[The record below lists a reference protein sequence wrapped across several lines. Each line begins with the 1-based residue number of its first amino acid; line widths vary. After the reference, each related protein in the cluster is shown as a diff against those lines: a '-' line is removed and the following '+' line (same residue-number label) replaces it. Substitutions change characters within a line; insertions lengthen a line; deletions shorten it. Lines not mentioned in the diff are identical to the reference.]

1 MDRKR
6 INRSRHFRSRK
17 MDGNGTARSGVTARE
32 IRKKKSL
39 VFDFS
44 IGSRGGSQLWR
55 TNPLGFEQNISRCVS
70 VCWLNSG
77 FRSNWIRGC
86 ASLIFHSSSFSRSL
100 SREEGLVPSR
110 RLRPHAPTAHLHA
123 SFQAAAQGAEKSFS
137 IFARWRNGL
146 RWREFSSRWFKF
158 RARRLFSIRQ
168 SRVIL
173 KLILFNW
180 F

>member
-1 MDRKR
+1 M
-6 INRSRHFRSRK
+6 
-17 MDGNGTARSGVTARE
+17 
-32 IRKKKSL
+32 
-39 VFDFS
+39 FDFS

-70 VCWLNSG
+70 VCWLNPG

-100 SREEGLVPSR
+100 PREEGLLPSR
-110 RLRPHAPTAHLHA
+110 RFATTCSNGTSTPLFRPQHRELRRVSRSLHDGEMA
-123 SFQAAAQGAEKSFS
+123 YENFRWIRRDDSN
-137 IFARWRNGL
+137 FALDN
-146 RWREFSSRWFKF
+146 FFDST
-158 RARRLFSIRQ
+158 IRQ

>member
-1 MDRKR
+1 
-6 INRSRHFRSRK
+6 

-70 VCWLNSG
+70 VCWLNPG

-100 SREEGLVPSR
+100 SREEGLLPSR
-110 RLRPHAPTAHLHA
+110 R
-123 SFQAAAQGAEKSFS
+123 
-137 IFARWRNGL
+137 FATTCSNGTPP
-146 RWREFSSRWFKF
+146 
-158 RARRLFSIRQ
+158 RLFSGRGTGSWEEFLDLCTMEKWLAMTRIFVAMIQ
-168 SRVIL
+168 ISRSTTFFDSTIACNIKINFV
-173 KLILFNW
+173 
-180 F
+180 

>member
-70 VCWLNSG
+70 VCWLNPG

-100 SREEGLVPSR
+100 SREEGLPSR
-110 RLRPHAPTAHLHA
+110 RFATTCSNGTSTPLFRPQHRELRRVSRSLHDGEMA
-123 SFQAAAQGAEKSFS
+123 CDDENFRRDDSN
-137 IFARWRNGL
+137 FALDN
-146 RWREFSSRWFKF
+146 FFDST
-158 RARRLFSIRQ
+158 IRQ

-173 KLILFNW
+173 KFINFV
-180 F
+180 